1 MTLNRVDEYVL
12 KIDFEKESEH
22 PERIFKA
29 MSEMID
35 ALYLTDINLT
45 RSLSLDI
52 DLKLILEDIET
63 GSIKA
68 KLRAVINS
76 IDDDALKN
84 LDIKKAI
91 GSFLVKGKHKLLKA
105 LEDKKEL
112 KNLDDIRYLEKELAT
127 IAQETGV
134 QGLPMYCPIPIQIL
148 LKNMSKFYEATSVLL
163 PRDSVIYISP
173 EGEVIISQ
181 GLNLSEQKI
190 EELLTR
196 ETVESKN
203 EMILKVK
210 KPDYLGQSKW
220 DVQYNGKT
228 IQAKIIDFDWLEKFQ
243 NRVIDVRPG
252 DSLRAIVIVEVRYS
266 YDNTVISEHYTIS
279 KIIEVIKSEVLSFK
293 QNNLFE
299 SNNN

>member
-1 MTLNRVDEYVL
+1 MTLSRVDEYVL
-12 KIDFEKESEH
+12 RIDFEKESEH

-35 ALYLTDINLT
+35 ALYLTDKNLAHSF
-45 RSLSLDI
+45 SLKI
-52 DLKLILEDIET
+52 DPKLILEDIET

-76 IDDDALKN
+76 IDDDALKDV
-84 LDIKKAI
+84 DIKKAI

-105 LEDKKEL
+105 LEDKKEI
-112 KNLDDIRYLEKELAT
+112 KSLDDIRYLEGELVT
-127 IAQETGV
+127 LAQETGV
-134 QGLPMYCPIPIQIL
+134 QGLPMYCPLPIQIL
-148 LKNMSKFYEATSVLL
+148 LKNMSKFYGATSVLL
-163 PRDSVIYISP
+163 PRDSVTYISP
-173 EGEVIISQ
+173 EGEVFISQ

-203 EMILKVK
+203 EMILRVK
-210 KPDYLGQSKW
+210 KPDYLGQSMW
-220 DVQYNGKT
+220 DVQYGGKT
-228 IQAKIIDFDWLEKFQ
+228 IQVKIIDFDWLEEFQ

-252 DSLRAIVIVEVRYS
+252 DSLRAIVIIEVRYG
-266 YDNTVISEHYTIS
+266 YDNTVISEYYTIS
-279 KIIEVIKSEVLSFK
+279 KIMEVIKPEVLSHK

-299 SNNN
+299 SKDN